1 MHLHPIPCTSTPVTH
16 GKHGF
21 FRIKAKVT
29 NSCDENLDTGK
40 KNSGNNMEKPN
51 YTRHLGEGCTAMATM
66 NTQDDEGG
74 SETVEDE
81 IISVSDEI

>member
-1 MHLHPIPCTSTPVTH
+1 MYKHTSNTVTH
-16 GKHGF
+16 GKHEF

-29 NSCDENLDTGK
+29 NSCDENLDAGK
-40 KNSGNNMEKPN
+40 KNSGNNTKKPN

-74 SETVEDE
+74 SETGEDE